1 MNFRP
6 SVGGQGRG
14 DAGGLEQVGKM
25 KERRREDDGTE
36 EKMKEEVRSKRG
48 EKKIKGRSSV

>member
-1 MNFRP
+1 
-6 SVGGQGRG
+6 
-14 DAGGLEQVGKM
+14 M